1 MKLSQHAAA
10 IHYLVSGHGPGWIE
24 IAGQR
29 HERSLLVAEQG
40 IDAGWGPAPGET
52 LTAAHLADLTGR
64 DMQLVLIGTGLRQ
77 RFPPAEVLRPLI
89 DAGIGFEV
97 MDTGAACRTYNLLVS
112 EGRGVIAALIVE

>member
-1 MKLSQHAAA
+1 MKLSQHASG

-29 HERSLLVAEQG
+29 HERSLLISEQG
-40 IDAGWGPAPGET
+40 VDAGWGPAPGEP
-52 LTAAHLADLTGR
+52 LSAAHLAALAGR
-64 DMQLVLIGTGLRQ
+64 GMQLVLIGTGQQQ

-89 DAGIGFEV
+89 DAGVGFEV